1 MKILAEYIGWVV
13 VIVMMLFFVN
23 WSIDILIGR

>member
-1 MKILAEYIGWVV
+1 MKTLAEYIGWVV

>member
-1 MKILAEYIGWVV
+1 MKILAEYIAWVV

>member
-1 MKILAEYIGWVV
+1 MKTLAEYIAWVV